1 MAGPQT
7 QAAGPTAGLDEASAV
22 KGMVGTRG
30 RGASG
35 AGTGSAAAGLTG
47 DSCPRPR
54 SAQSRAGGG
63 DRGPLPPARPM
74 NPHPGQRRPPRRRVS
89 TRRGPRRQ
97 GLTCRS
103 AREIPTVS
111 KNCSTKDTRAPSTA
125 GLLGPR
131 GSWTGRRE
139 GSLGAGPPGGGA
151 RAPAGSLGCR
161 PQGRG
166 LSIPL
171 GAEPQGGD
179 GGGSGWRRGGPRDR
193 WGPHVASSPISH
205 HKLGFHKFMRQQE
218 RLMLLCPHT
227 RPSCGPQTR
236 GTATSSGR
244 WVTWGWQGDVC
255 STLQTNTASGALPP
269 RPPSALCSRDG

>member
-74 NPHPGQRRPPRRRVS
+74 NPHGGQRRPPRRRVS
-89 TRRGPRRQ
+89 ARRGPRRQ

-139 GSLGAGPPGGGA
+139 GSLGAGPPRGGA

-179 GGGSGWRRGGPRDR
+179 GGGSGWRRGAQGQVGSPR
-193 WGPHVASSPISH
+193 GFLPHLTS
-205 HKLGFHKFMRQQE
+205 
-218 RLMLLCPHT
+218 
-227 RPSCGPQTR
+227 QTR
-236 GTATSSGR
+236 IPQVHAATGASHAPVSTHQAFLWPPDPWHCHQLWEMGRLGLARRRLLHPPNQHRVWGATSAAAFS
-244 WVTWGWQGDVC
+244 
-255 STLQTNTASGALPP
+255 SLFP
-269 RPPSALCSRDG
+269 